1 MCLIGMTS
9 EGFCASPGK
18 RESVFLDMTVIRSK
32 FGVFSFVVNDHERHI
47 KKLGGF
53 ILC

>member
-1 MCLIGMTS
+1 MIS

-18 RESVFLDMTVIRSK
+18 RESAFLDMTVISSK
-32 FGVFSFVVNDHERHI
+32 FGVFSFVVVNDHERHI